1 MRDAA
6 VAFETKLRMGQI
18 YSLLCLRLMTLST
31 PLMTVF
37 KCTLSAY
44 SQAIMSNVGHVVHLA
59 SLNISGEILEHSH
72 CLISLKGN
80 Q

>member
-6 VAFETKLRMGQI
+6 VGFETKLRMGQI
-18 YSLLCLRLMTLST
+18 YSLLCLRLITLST

-37 KCTLSAY
+37 KCTLSAH
-44 SQAIMSNVGHVVHLA
+44 SQAIMSNVGHTVHLA
-59 SLNISGEILEHSH
+59 PLNISGEILEHSH